1 MKPATAARPRTDVV
15 FEAAGVTV
23 FALTG
28 AIVAA
33 RKGMDPFGF
42 ILLAT
47 VTGAGGGTLRD
58 VLLGN
63 SAFWV
68 NDPTDVAICVGVAL
82 LAWTTAYFRP
92 GLLEGWAGRK
102 VLIWADAAGLSLFA
116 VIGTFKGLAAGAPVL
131 SAVALGAMT
140 ASFGGILRDILA
152 GDRPM
157 VLWSRDFYVTA
168 ATAGATV
175 TALLTGL
182 GLPVPIVMLGGLIT
196 GFGLRAGSLLWG
208 WAFPKLPGQL

>member
-1 MKPATAARPRTDVV
+1 M
-15 FEAAGVTV
+15 FEAAGVAI

-28 AIVAA
+28 AIVAG

-47 VTGAGGGTLRD
+47 VTGVGGGTLRD

-68 NDPTDVAICVGVAL
+68 SDPIDVAVCVVVAL
-82 LAWTTAYFRP
+82 CAWTTAYFRP
-92 GLLEGWAGRK
+92 GLLEGWGGRK

-116 VIGTFKGLAAGAPVL
+116 VIGTFKGLSAGAPVL

-157 VLWSRDFYVTA
+157 VLWGGDFYVTA
-168 ATAGATV
+168 ATAGAAV
-175 TALLTGL
+175 TAVLVGL
-182 GLPVPIVMLGGLIT
+182 GLPTAIIMLGGVAT
-196 GFGLRAGSLLWG
+196 TFGLRAGSLLWG
-208 WAFPKLPGQL
+208 WSFPSLPGKL

>member
-1 MKPATAARPRTDVV
+1 M
-15 FEAAGVTV
+15 FEVAGVAI

-47 VTGAGGGTLRD
+47 VTGVGGGTLRD

-68 NDPTDVAICVGVAL
+68 NDPSDVAICSVVAL
-82 LAWTTAYFRP
+82 AAWVTAYFRP

-102 VLIWADAAGLSLFA
+102 ILIWADAAGLSLFA
-116 VIGTFKGLAAGAPVL
+116 VIGTFKGLSAGAPVL

-157 VLWSRDFYVTA
+157 VLWGRDFYVTA
-168 ATAGATV
+168 ATAGAAV
-175 TALLTGL
+175 TALLIGL
-182 GLPVPIVMLGGLIT
+182 GFSMAVVMLGGLFT
-196 GFGLRAGSLLWG
+196 AFGLRAGSLLRG
-208 WAFPKLPGQL
+208 WAFPNLPGKL

>member
-1 MKPATAARPRTDVV
+1 M
-15 FEAAGVTV
+15 FEVAGVAI

-47 VTGAGGGTLRD
+47 VTGVGGGTLRD

-68 NDPTDVAICVGVAL
+68 NDPSDVAVCVVVAL
-82 LAWTTAYFRP
+82 SAWTAAYFKP
-92 GLLEGWAGRK
+92 GLLEGWGGRK

-157 VLWSRDFYVTA
+157 VLWGRDFYVTA
-168 ATAGATV
+168 ATAGSAV
-175 TALLTGL
+175 TALLVGL
-182 GLPVPIVMLGGLIT
+182 GLPMAVVMLGGLAT
-196 GFGLRAGSLLWG
+196 GFGLRAGSLLRG
-208 WAFPKLPGQL
+208 WAFPSLPGKL

>member
-1 MKPATAARPRTDVV
+1 MILD
-15 FEAAGVTV
+15 AAGILI

-28 AIVAA
+28 ALVAA

-47 VTGAGGGTLRD
+47 VTGVGGGTLRD
-58 VLLGN
+58 LLLDRGV
-63 SAFWV
+63 FWV
-68 NDPTDVAICVGVAL
+68 QNPLDIVLCSAVAL
-82 LAWTTAYFRP
+82 AAWGIAYWRP
-92 GLLEGWAGRK
+92 GTLDGWGAKRL
-102 VLIWADAAGLSLFA
+102 LIWADAAGLALFA
-116 VIGTFKGLAAGAPVL
+116 VTGTLRGLNAGAPVL

-168 ATAGATV
+168 ATAGACM
-175 TALLTGL
+175 TALLSGL
-182 GLPVPIVMLGGLIT
+182 GMSPGVVMLGGILA
-196 GFGLRAGSLLWG
+196 GFGLRAGSILLG
-208 WAFPKLPGQL
+208 WSFPNLPGSGSSPG